1 MDYEAV
7 AKQIYAGFAS
17 APQGPTPMALPGAF
31 KYDMPKFDLD
41 LAKKLLDEFGVP
53 KDQWKITWVAYSG
66 VDVLKNIA
74 LLFQAN
80 AAKVGVQVEILQG
93 DWGVVWDKQKH
104 LETSANVF
112 PYRTWPDYATVQ
124 PSSDFETQKDV
135 SFNLGYYSNPQVD
148 KWIDEGTKLEAVDKK
163 ASAEAWHKA
172 YQQVL
177 DDAAAMFI
185 ADSKRVIAHR
195 ADLLGIESDPAYETV
210 YFYGL
215 HRGGS

>member
-1 MDYEAV
+1 
-7 AKQIYAGFAS
+7 
-17 APQGPTPMALPGAF
+17 MALPGAF

-41 LAKKLLDEFGVP
+41 LAKKLLDESGVP
-53 KDQWKITWVAYSG
+53 KDQWKITWVAYGG
-66 VDVLKNIA
+66 VEVLKNIA

-80 AAKVGVQVEILQG
+80 AAKVGVQVEIVQG

-104 LETSANVF
+104 LESSANVF

-124 PSSDFETQKDV
+124 PASDFGTQKPGNV
-135 SFNLGYYSNPQVD
+135 SFNLSYYSNPQVD

-185 ADSKRVIAHR
+185 ADNRRLIPHR

-210 YFYGL
+210 FFYGL

>member
-1 MDYEAV
+1 MEDHL
-7 AKQIYAGFAS
+7 GR
-17 APQGPTPMALPGAF
+17 L
-31 KYDMPKFDLD
+31 
-41 LAKKLLDEFGVP
+41 
-53 KDQWKITWVAYSG
+53 QWCRRLEEYR
-66 VDVLKNIA
+66 